1 MNLFSYTIRTMKTLS
16 IIILICNLLN
26 AQSFESKH
34 FAIQKLDDGVFAAIH
49 KTGGYAI
56 CNSGIIDLGD
66 ETLVFDSFISPEA
79 AKELKKAAELLTG
92 HKVKYLI
99 NSHFHND
106 HIRGNQVFT
115 DAKIF
120 STERT
125 KELIEETE
133 PEELKW
139 EASVID
145 QRIETTLSS
154 ISEETD
160 SGKFE
165 ENKMWLGYY
174 IAIKESMGEY
184 KMTLPHVFLKDTM
197 IIKGSKRNV
206 VLFTEGKGHTES
218 DIVMWLPQEKILF
231 AGDILFVKRHPW
243 IGDGFVEDWINY
255 LNALKQLD
263 ANHIVPGHGSVG
275 NNYQLDQMIEYIETI
290 TTLVNDA
297 IKNNFTEDQIKEIPI
312 PDEYKSWWFSRFFT
326 PNLVILYEN
335 KIKISEK

>member
-1 MNLFSYTIRTMKTLS
+1 MKTFL

-34 FAIQKLDDGVFAAIH
+34 FAIQKLDDGVYAVFH

-79 AKELKKAAELLTG
+79 AKDLKKAAEQLTG

-115 DAKIF
+115 DAEII
-120 STERT
+120 STEKT

-145 QRIETTLSS
+145 QRIGTTLSS

-160 SGKFE
+160 SAKLE
-165 ENKMWLGYY
+165 EDKMWLGYY
-174 IAIKESMGEY
+174 KAIKESMGEY
-184 KMTLPHVFLKDTM
+184 KITLPSVFLKDTM
-197 IIKGSKRNV
+197 IIRGSKRNV
-206 VLFTEGKGHTES
+206 VLFTKGKGHTES
-218 DIVMWLPQEKILF
+218 DIVMWLPQGKILF
-231 AGDILFVKRHPW
+231 AGDILFVERHPW
-243 IGDGFVEDWINY
+243 LGDGFVEDWINY
-255 LNALKQLD
+255 LNDLKHLD
-263 ANHIVPGHGSVG
+263 ANYIVPGHGSVG
-275 NNYQLDQMIEYIETI
+275 NNNQLDQMMEYIKI
-290 TTLVNDA
+290 LTTLVDDA
-297 IKNNFTEDQIKEIPI
+297 IQNNFTEDKIKTIEIP
-312 PDEYKSWWFSRFFT
+312 DDYKTWWFSRFFT
-326 PNLVILYEN
+326 PNLVIQYEN
-335 KIKISEK
+335 KINASEK

>member
-1 MNLFSYTIRTMKTLS
+1 MKTFL

-34 FAIQKLDDGVFAAIH
+34 FAIQKLDDGVYAVIH

-79 AKELKKAAELLTG
+79 AKDLKKAAEQLTG

-115 DAKIF
+115 DAEII
-120 STERT
+120 STEKT

-145 QRIETTLSS
+145 HRIGTTLSS

-160 SGKFE
+160 SAKLE
-165 ENKMWLGYY
+165 EDKMWLGYY
-174 IAIKESMGEY
+174 KAIKESMGEY
-184 KMTLPHVFLKDTM
+184 KITLPSVFLKDTM
-197 IIKGSKRNV
+197 IIRGSKRNV
-206 VLFTEGKGHTES
+206 VLFTKGKGHTES
-218 DIVMWLPQEKILF
+218 DIVMWLPQGKILF
-231 AGDILFVKRHPW
+231 AGDILFVERHPW
-243 IGDGFVEDWINY
+243 LGDGFVEDWINY
-255 LNALKQLD
+255 LNDLKHLD
-263 ANHIVPGHGSVG
+263 ANYIVPGHGSVG
-275 NNYQLDQMIEYIETI
+275 NNNQLDQMMEYIKI
-290 TTLVNDA
+290 LTTLVDDA
-297 IKNNFTEDQIKEIPI
+297 IQNNFTEDKIKTIEIP
-312 PDEYKSWWFSRFFT
+312 DDYKTWWFSRFFT
-326 PNLVILYEN
+326 PNLVIQYEN
-335 KIKISEK
+335 KINASEK